1 MAIWAS
7 QPNPSVTSR
16 MRPRFRRTRFPSTRP
31 DRWTARNSLP
41 PMSSVGPKQVEQDF
55 AGAEGGQGC
64 PVKLDQYE
72 DGAGPR

>member
-1 MAIWAS
+1 
-7 QPNPSVTSR
+7 
-16 MRPRFRRTRFPSTRP
+16 
-31 DRWTARNSLP
+31 
-41 PMSSVGPKQVEQDF
+41 MSPVGPKQVEQDF